1 MITAFRYVFGAA
13 AVLMAGATLCMI
25 LMEERPLAGPARRR
39 RRWRSRAP
47 TAQCSAVSANAAHQV
62 PGLETSVS
70 LLVMNSSSTG
80 MPSLVF
86 SMPRLMAG
94 MMSSGLVTR
103 SP

>member
-1 MITAFRYVFGAA
+1 MRVFHPGRISASA
-13 AVLMAGATLCMI
+13 I
-25 LMEERPLAGPARRR
+25 RPFFPVGVPMVTKCLEQAKIVRCRQVRTGK
-39 RRWRSRAP
+39 
-47 TAQCSAVSANAAHQV
+47 AHV

-70 LLVMNSSSTG
+70 LEVMNSSSTG

-86 SMPRLMAG
+86 SMPRLIAG